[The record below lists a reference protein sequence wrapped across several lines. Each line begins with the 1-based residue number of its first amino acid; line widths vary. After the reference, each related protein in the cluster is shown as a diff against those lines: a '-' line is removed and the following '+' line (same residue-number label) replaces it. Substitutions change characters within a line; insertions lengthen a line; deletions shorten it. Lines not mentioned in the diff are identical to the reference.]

1 MNLRI
6 DPDAS
11 LLTASNGAR
20 RSGAAHADP
29 STPSTPSTPSAPLAE
44 ALTRPADR
52 DETVLTSS
60 RMDTTGQTTPLDD
73 AAAAVD
79 AGKLSQSQIL
89 AAPEAAVQAQA
100 NTVTESVLRL
110 LQ

>member
-11 LLTASNGAR
+11 LLTATNGAR
-20 RSGAAHADP
+20 RSGATHAGSANP
-29 STPSTPSTPSAPLAE
+29 STGERS
-44 ALTRPADR
+44 RPADR

-60 RMDTTGQTTPLDD
+60 RPDTSGQPAPLDG
-73 AAAAVD
+73 AAAATD

-89 AAPEAAVQAQA
+89 AAPQAAVQAQA

>member
-11 LLTASNGAR
+11 LLTATNGAR
-20 RSGAAHADP
+20 RSGATHADSTNP
-29 STPSTPSTPSAPLAE
+29 STDE
-44 ALTRPADR
+44 RTRPADR

-60 RMDTTGQTTPLDD
+60 RPDTTGQPAPLHD
-73 AAAAVD
+73 AAAAAA

-89 AAPEAAVQAQA
+89 AAPQAAVQAQA
-100 NTVTESVLRL
+100 NAVTE
-110 LQ
+110 